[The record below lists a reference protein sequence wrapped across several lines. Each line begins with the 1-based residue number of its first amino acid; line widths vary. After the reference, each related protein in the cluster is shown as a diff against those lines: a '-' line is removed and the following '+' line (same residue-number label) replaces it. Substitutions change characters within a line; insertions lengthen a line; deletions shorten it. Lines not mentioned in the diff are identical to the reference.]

1 MVAQLGVG
9 GSEHVFGS
17 HHSDHKLRGKIWFLA
32 AIASAAAFTSGEF
45 QEQFHSC
52 FVRCIEGKRLQ
63 EKGSKRPNGIGS
75 KLLLQEVKNATDGQA
90 TRESRKGTSDVSV
103 GLL

>member
-45 QEQFHSC
+45 QEQFSQLFC
-52 FVRCIEGKRLQ
+52 ALY
-63 EKGSKRPNGIGS
+63 
-75 KLLLQEVKNATDGQA
+75 
-90 TRESRKGTSDVSV
+90 
-103 GLL
+103 